1 MRARSLLC
9 LCIVAVVLPGITGAG
24 WTEDDLWT
32 AEMKLDE
39 LRDAVADQVGTRRV
53 LMMPSRGLLGFQDS
67 RAISTDANCQRALLV
82 FENTRACVRVM
93 SRAVRGA
100 RW

>member
-1 MRARSLLC
+1 MRARCLLC
-9 LCIVAVVLPGITGAG
+9 LCIVAVAFLGITDAG

-53 LMMPSRGLLGFQDS
+53 LMKSSRGLLVFQDS
-67 RAISTDANCQRALLV
+67 RAISTDANCQRGFLV
-82 FENTRACVRVM
+82 FEDARACVRVV

-100 RW
+100 R

>member
-9 LCIVAVVLPGITGAG
+9 LCIVAVALPGITSAG

-39 LRDAVADQVGTRRV
+39 LRDAVADQVGTRRER
-53 LMMPSRGLLGFQDS
+53 LS
-67 RAISTDANCQRALLV
+67 A
-82 FENTRACVRVM
+82 
-93 SRAVRGA
+93 A
-100 RW
+100 R

>member
-9 LCIVAVVLPGITGAG
+9 LCIVAVALPGITSAG

-39 LRDAVADQVGTRRV
+39 LRDAVADQVGIRRV
-53 LMMPSRGLLGFQDS
+53 LMKPSRGLLVFQDS
-67 RAISTDANCQRALLV
+67 RAISTDANCQRGLLV
-82 FENTRACVRVM
+82 FEDARACVRVV

-100 RW
+100 RR